1 VQVLGDDN
9 LCGALLFSTRE
20 PCSMCS
26 SLTVW
31 ANLTT
36 IVYGASIEETA
47 QLGKTCIHLSTTEIS
62 AQSPVMIEVIGGVLR
77 EECLALYG

>member
-1 VQVLGDDN
+1 
-9 LCGALLFSTRE
+9 
-20 PCSMCS
+20 MCS
-26 SLTVW
+26 SLAVW

-47 QLGKTCIHLSTTEIS
+47 RLCKARIHVS
-62 AQSPVMIEVIGGVLR
+62 AADIVAKSSVMIEVIGGVLR